1 MKKLALFLFVSL
13 ILSSCTERTHIKYGE
28 GKTLEQLHKEAEE
41 MRGISV
47 VQIGDTEE
55 EVSEKLKKHHSK
67 FEYLFNKTYGYLT
80 LKDNNRQTIYLSMLE
95 IHESASDEYHNKN
108 YADILKSVT
117 VIISDEFSV
126 DLRLM
131 FFKDTLRSIEVLSNE
146 EEIRDLFAEKYG
158 EGIGYDER
166 ITKQGRGVM
175 GKCHIA
181 WGNEQLE
188 AVYID
193 HFSSYSGAF
202 EYEESFIIKSKS
214 IPEQEIRTANDSL
227 YKMRQMSEQDK
238 KDKLIDAI

>member
-1 MKKLALFLFVSL
+1 
-13 ILSSCTERTHIKYGE
+13 
-28 GKTLEQLHKEAEE
+28 
-41 MRGISV
+41 
-47 VQIGDTEE
+47 
-55 EVSEKLKKHHSK
+55 
-67 FEYLFNKTYGYLT
+67 
-80 LKDNNRQTIYLSMLE
+80 
-95 IHESASDEYHNKN
+95 
-108 YADILKSVT
+108 
-117 VIISDEFSV
+117 
-126 DLRLM
+126 
-131 FFKDTLRSIEVLSNE
+131 
-146 EEIRDLFAEKYG
+146 
-158 EGIGYDER
+158 
-166 ITKQGRGVM
+166 M